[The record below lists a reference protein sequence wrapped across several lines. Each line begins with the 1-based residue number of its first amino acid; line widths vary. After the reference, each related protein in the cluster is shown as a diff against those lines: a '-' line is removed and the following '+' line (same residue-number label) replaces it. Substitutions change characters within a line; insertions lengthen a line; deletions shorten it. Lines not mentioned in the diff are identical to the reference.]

1 MTFPA
6 AFAAKTPSTRLT
18 DSVSEFDALCA
29 NDAELAELRSAIRDF
44 LAADR
49 ERFGWQ
55 PAVDCWLSR
64 WDTDFSARLAD
75 AGFVG
80 LTIPAEYGGRAPTAG
95 AGYLHRYVVTE
106 ELLAQ
111 GAPVAAHWIAD
122 RQVAP
127 ALLTYG
133 TEDQRRRL
141 LPRIAA
147 GRLYSAIGMSE
158 HGAGSDLAAV
168 ATRATRTDGGW
179 VLNGTKVWTSGAHLA
194 HQVVVLART
203 SPRDPEHRHAGFS
216 QFIVPTDTAGVT
228 ISPIILMDG
237 EHHFNEVQFDD
248 VALSD
253 ADVLGDIGDGWHQVT
268 AELGFE
274 RSGPERI
281 LSTATMLFDVIRS
294 LARKGDTDGRTAAEI
309 GDLIGRMISLR
320 QMSVSVARAL
330 TDGRDAAARAALVK
344 DLGTRFEQESVD
356 VAADLIDAVDGS
368 SPDAA
373 RLRAMLATARV
384 HSPLFTLRGGTNEVL
399 RGVVAK
405 SREAG
410 RSAPS
415 DELGRLVDDVG
426 QRAFDAKLGRR
437 GLPDEFDAD
446 LWGTLEDT
454 GLTRLTSAQ
463 GASLQESAV
472 VLEGLARWA
481 AAVPVAETDLLAA
494 WLATQAGLQVP
505 GAGPLS
511 VAIADA
517 RAVDDRIAGIATDV
531 PWPRSGPVLLAMRGD
546 DATFVTVLD
555 GAEVT
560 DSYTLAGEPRGA
572 IVFDMP
578 VADTVALSRAVGD
591 ELVRRGAWARCVQI
605 IGAFSAAAELTA
617 RHIGER
623 NQFGRPLSGFQAVQ
637 HALAGML
644 GEVERSRAATALA
657 TAAAADFGFD
667 SPRADYAVTAA
678 KVAVGRAVGPVTTIA
693 HQLHGAIGTTIE
705 HPLWLATMRAKG
717 WADEY
722 GTTGYYARR
731 LGRLALSGTDPWDL
745 VVGP

>member
-1 MTFPA
+1 
-6 AFAAKTPSTRLT
+6 
-18 DSVSEFDALCA
+18 VSEFDALCA

-49 ERFGWQ
+49 KQFGWQ

-80 LTIPAEYGGRAPTAG
+80 LTIPAEYGGRAPADG

-111 GAPVAAHWIAD
+111 GAPVGAHWIAD

-127 ALLTYG
+127 ALLAYG
-133 TEDQRRRL
+133 TEEQRRRL
-141 LPRIAA
+141 LPKIAA

-168 ATRATRTDGGW
+168 QTKATRTDDGW
-179 VLNGTKVWTSGAHLA
+179 LLNGTKVWTSGAHLA
-194 HQVVVLART
+194 HQAVVLART

-216 QFIVPTDTAGVT
+216 QFIVPLDAAGVT
-228 ISPIILMDG
+228 IDPIILMDG
-237 EHHFNEVQFDD
+237 EHHFNEVHFVD

-253 ADVLGDIGDGWHQVT
+253 ADVLGDVGDGWHQVT

-281 LSTATMLFDVIRS
+281 LSTATMLFDIMRS
-294 LARKGDTDGRTAAEI
+294 LARQGDTDDRTSAEI
-309 GDLIGRMISLR
+309 GDLMGRMISLR

-330 TDGRDAAARAALVK
+330 TDGKDAAARAAMVK

-356 VAADLIDAVDGS
+356 AAADLIDGVE
-368 SPDAA
+368 DAS
-373 RLRAMLATARV
+373 RLHAMLATARV

-405 SREAG
+405 TRAKQQNTAG
-410 RSAPS
+410 
-415 DELGRLVDDVG
+415 DELSQLVDDVG
-426 QRAFDAKLGRR
+426 RRAFDAKLGQR
-437 GLPDEFDAD
+437 GLPDQFDAD
-446 LWGTLEDT
+446 LWSTLEET

-463 GASLQESAV
+463 DASLQESAV

-494 WLATQAGLQVP
+494 WLAAQAGLEVP
-505 GAGPLS
+505 DAGPLS

-517 RAVDDRIAGIATDV
+517 RAVDDRFAGTATGV
-531 PWPRSGPVLLAMRGD
+531 PWPRSGPLLLAVRGD
-546 DATFVTVLD
+546 GATFVAVLD
-555 GAEVT
+555 GAEIT

-572 IVFDMP
+572 VAFDVP
-578 VADTVALSRAVGD
+578 VADTVRLSSAVGD
-591 ELVRRGAWARCVQI
+591 ELLRRGAWARCVQI
-605 IGAFSAAAELTA
+605 LGAFSAAADLTA
-617 RHIGER
+617 KHIGDR
-623 NQFGRPLSGFQAVQ
+623 QQFGRPLNKFQAVQ

-644 GEVERSRAATALA
+644 GEIERSRAATALA
-657 TAAAADFGFD
+657 TAAASDFGFD
-667 SPRADYAVTAA
+667 SRRADYAVTAA
-678 KVAVGRAVGPVTTIA
+678 KVAVGRSVGPVTTIA

-705 HPLWLATMRAKG
+705 HPLWLATMRARS
-717 WADEY
+717 WADDY
-722 GTTGYYARR
+722 GTTSHHARR
-731 LGRLALSGTDPWDL
+731 LGRMALSGEDPWDL
-745 VVGP
+745 VVGT